1 MSNNHIYTQKE
12 ISKILSKASEI
23 QQRKDL
29 YGDKDGLTEKELV
42 ELAAEVGI
50 DKDSLLEALEN
61 VKLPNVTNEFNWL
74 KGTVTVQDIQL
85 MDGEVTDENWDQI
98 IREIRRTTG
107 GVGESSKHGNSFEWM
122 QRFKEIGFRHISFTP
137 EKGKTKVQYAYK
149 WTGLKFMTG
158 FFSFMFAFAIAV
170 LTLENSTLPEA
181 LSIPISLAVG
191 GIGSFLNR
199 LYLKPYFERKKATMY
214 RVMDGI
220 RAELK
225 KQSGS
230 RIIIEDQKLY
240 DSEDSNEITANK
252 VSTKEA

>member
-1 MSNNHIYTQKE
+1 MSNNQIYSKKE
-12 ISKILSKASEI
+12 ISKILSRASEI

-29 YGDKDGLTEKELV
+29 YGDKDGLTESELL

-61 VKLPNVTNEFNWL
+61 VKLPNAKNEFNWL
-74 KGTVTVQDIQL
+74 KGTATVQDIQL
-85 MDGEVTDENWDQI
+85 MEGEVTNENWDQI

-107 GVGESSKHGNSFEWM
+107 GVGESAKQGNSFEWM

-149 WTGLKFMTG
+149 WNGIKFMTG

-170 LTLENSTLPEA
+170 ISLEGFTIPKA
-181 LSIPISLAVG
+181 LVLAISLAVG
-191 GIGSFLNR
+191 GVGSYFNRFL
-199 LYLKPYFERKKATMY
+199 LKSYFERRKATMY

-225 KQSGS
+225 KHSDS
-230 RIIIEDQKLY
+230 RIIIEDEGVYNSEQPSETTATKL
-240 DSEDSNEITANK
+240 
-252 VSTKEA
+252 STKEV